1 MVKIR
6 RESSTTT
13 TNNTTTATTPYNI
26 TTIINLDSPDSPS
39 VAGGATTSNTTTTT
53 APSSS
58 SGFTSTAMR
67 LPLHAS
73 LPDGTRVT
81 VNVVTGPH
89 VAEVYNMIQDAAL
102 HGDGYGVDEF
112 PTEKD
117 FLQEVQGGNGKVFRI
132 CDAGGKTIAAF
143 VVLDSKY
150 FRGQGTVA
158 DCYVIVKREE
168 RRKGLGDFCMQM
180 VLQFAGRMGYVGI
193 YADTFQ
199 DNVAMRRILELS
211 GFQRVGALPMSGK
224 MPDGSVKPS
233 VIYYCQLGPLPP
245 PVSHQSHIGE
255 RPNPNLQEISNG
267 TDSDTSPF

>member
-1 MVKIR
+1 
-6 RESSTTT
+6 
-13 TNNTTTATTPYNI
+13 
-26 TTIINLDSPDSPS
+26 
-39 VAGGATTSNTTTTT
+39 
-53 APSSS
+53 
-58 SGFTSTAMR
+58 MR
-67 LPLHAS
+67 LPLHTS

-89 VAEVYNMIQDAAL
+89 VAEVYNMIQDAAI

-117 FLQEVQGGNGKVFRI
+117 FLQEVQSGNGKVFRV
-132 CDAGGKTIAAF
+132 CAAAAGSDAGGETIAAF

-180 VLQFAGRMGYVGI
+180 ILQFAGRMGYLGI

-199 DNVAMRRILELS
+199 DNVAMRKILELS

-233 VIYYCQLGPLPP
+233 VIYYCELGPLPP

-255 RPNPNLQEISNG
+255 RPNPNLQEVSNG